1 MKFTIMG
8 FSQKKMVEYG
18 LDLSD
23 LLILR
28 YIIDLKE
35 CPKIYYEAINDQ
47 LYYWIRYDRLLE
59 YLPGL
64 GFGKRQ
70 LSRKFKGL
78 TDKGILKQYI
88 KKENGTFSLYALGGL
103 AYELLSKERNT
114 SEEDFF
120 GGDEIIDE
128 PQEEIL
134 EEPQEEIL
142 EEPEGITEEIKE
154 EIIEE
159 LKVAQEILK
168 DKPKKRTVRVAAGYD
183 ELTTEKEK
191 KPRKRKSTN
200 HNSKPLNTW
209 NVKDFL
215 NYFNDRYNEKTNLG
229 FRTFNRKEEEYLR
242 TLISAR
248 DNNELIKDYM
258 DTFIESNDFKTKDIY
273 NFCLS
278 KTQSKLD
285 NQKIKIKKDNE
296 LDLTSDTARMILKL
310 IKKGTYMGPDDCKY
324 LKAVKDDPSILD
336 QFNEE
341 WFSIV

>member
-8 FSQKKMVEYG
+8 FNQKKIVEYG

-28 YIIDLKE
+28 YVIDLKE
-35 CPKIYYEAINDQ
+35 CPKIYSEAINSQ
-47 LYYWIRYDRLLE
+47 LYYWVRYDRLLE
-59 YLPGL
+59 YLPVLNIGKIQL
-64 GFGKRQ
+64 G
-70 LSRKFKGL
+70 RKFKGL
-78 TDKGILKQYI
+78 TDKGILKQHI
-88 KKENGTFSLYALGGL
+88 KKENGTFSLYALGEVVD
-103 AYELLSKERNT
+103 ELSSKEGNT

-120 GGDEIIDE
+120 E
-128 PQEEIL
+128 EEIL

-142 EEPEGITEEIKE
+142 EEEILKEPEEEIKE